1 MQNITIRSRYV
12 YITLIII
19 TSLTTYSIT
28 TFLQNKN
35 NEQQIENHLKQ
46 IDNIYKI
53 TTTNDKREVIQSLL
67 DTQYKE
73 NIFLS
78 QLNNNNTTILACLGF
93 ILTIGG
99 LLSFKSFQ
107 DSLKS
112 YKESIDFKL
121 EQTTK
126 LEAKIGDIENIVNS
140 NQYKQTIYLRQIKQK
155 ARIDHFKEI
164 YTKNPTS
171 FEETTNY
178 EYLLEKGL
186 EIILFENEIEFLTQK
201 HNVRKDNYIYTLS
214 ETQTAINYL
223 INTTKKINIKK
234 DQNKIEILEKIN
246 DINRTYSSIIDNLDT
261 MKSSQVKH
269 WTNNILDFLNKNINF
284 IN

>member
-78 QLNNNNTTILACLGF
+78 QLNNNNTTILTCLGF

-126 LEAKIGDIENIVNS
+126 LEAKIEDIENIVNS

-201 HNVRKDNYIYTLS
+201 YSVRKDNYIYTLS

-246 DINRTYSSIIDNLDT
+246 GINRTYSSIIDNLDT
-261 MKSSQVKH
+261 MKPSQVKH
-269 WTNNILDFLNKNINF
+269 WTNNILNFLNKNINF